1 MPVAFSAPVARVH
14 VQPMRRAGTRPNG
27 WLLSGNRPGLKKSAG
42 PVILPVLT
50 ARERNL
56 ARILTLTTEFP
67 PFRGGIGAVALGL
80 ARGAA
85 GLGHD
90 VTVFAPD
97 FHKDNAAADA
107 ALPFAV
113 RRFEGKSISVVST
126 DGIIAHTRRMH
137 RVIREVAPDVVH
149 AIDPAS
155 QMALAMLA
163 RLRLIGRH
171 FSTVHGT
178 ELLRYRR
185 ELFPRLW
192 MHGAL
197 RRATSVCA
205 VSHAVRDRLLDT
217 FRCDP
222 ARVFVSYPGIAEA
235 WMRSAASDRDV
246 VRAGLEAGEGDVVL
260 LTLARRVPEKGHLE
274 VLDAL
279 SRLPEA
285 LRRRMLYVV
294 AGSGPDGYAE
304 TLVRTAAGSALRLRL
319 AGHVTDDEAIALMD
333 GADLFV
339 MLSRET
345 ETRMEGLGLAYIEAA
360 ARSLP
365 SLARDTGGVRDAV
378 LAGET
383 GILLPADADAGRTT
397 AAIERLASDASLRAR
412 LGAAARRFGSAFTHE
427 RHAREVYD
435 RFLAA

>member
-1 MPVAFSAPVARVH
+1 LI
-14 VQPMRRAGTRPNG
+14 RA
-27 WLLSGNRPGLKKSAG
+27 SGR
-42 PVILPVLT
+42 VILNVPTVL
-50 ARERNL
+50 ERNL

-85 GLGHD
+85 GLGHE
-90 VTVFAPD
+90 VTVLAPD
-97 FHKDNAAADA
+97 FRRDNAATDA
-107 ALPFAV
+107 ALPFEV
-113 RRFEGKSISVVST
+113 RRFAGKSISVVST
-126 DGIIAHTRRMH
+126 DGIIAHTRRVH
-137 RVIREVAPDVVH
+137 RMIRETSADVVH
-149 AIDPAS
+149 AVDPAS

-163 RLRLIGRH
+163 RLRLIDRH

-185 ELFPRLW
+185 EMFARLW
-192 MHGAL
+192 MVGAL
-197 RRATSVCA
+197 RRATAVCA

-222 ARVFVSYPGIAEA
+222 ARVFVSYPGIAED
-235 WMRSAASDRDV
+235 WMRPGASERDA
-246 VRAGLEAGEGDVVL
+246 VRAGLDAEEGDVVL
-260 LTLARRVPEKGHLE
+260 LTLARRVVEKGHLE
-274 VLDAL
+274 VVDAL

-285 LRRRMLYVV
+285 LRRRIVYVV
-294 AGSGPDGYAE
+294 AGSGPDAYAE
-304 TLVRTAAGSALRLRL
+304 TLSRAAARVNVRLRL
-319 AGHVTDDEAIALMD
+319 AGHVSDEDAIALMD

-339 MLSRET
+339 MLSHET
-345 ETRMEGLGLAYIEAA
+345 ATRIEGLGLAYIEAA

-378 LAGET
+378 LDGET
-383 GILLPADADAGRTT
+383 GILLPADADAGRTA

-412 LGAAARRFGSAFTHE
+412 LGAAALRLGRAFTHE

-435 RFLAA
+435 QFLAA